1 MLYVVP
7 MIDSTDWYE
16 VSKRLAPTITTIKPI
31 AAIMGPRISESFT
44 KRNKTRT
51 SA

>member
-1 MLYVVP
+1 

-31 AAIMGPRISESFT
+31 AAIIGPRIRESFT